1 MRSIGLRELR
11 QHASRYLR
19 LVQSGHSLQVTDR
32 GRAIALLVPIPGGSV
47 VDQLVAAGRAEA
59 ARGDVLELGP
69 PLRPT
74 RGAALPSKVLAA
86 QRDEER

>member
-1 MRSIGLRELR
+1 L
-11 QHASRYLR
+11 
-19 LVQSGHSLQVTDR
+19 
-32 GRAIALLVPIPGGSV
+32 

-74 RGAALPSKVLAA
+74 RGATLPSKALAA

>member
-32 GRAIALLVPIPGGSV
+32 GRAIALLVPIPGGSL
-47 VDQLVAAGRAEA
+47 VDQLVAAGRA
-59 ARGDVLELGP
+59 
-69 PLRPT
+69 
-74 RGAALPSKVLAA
+74 
-86 QRDEER
+86 